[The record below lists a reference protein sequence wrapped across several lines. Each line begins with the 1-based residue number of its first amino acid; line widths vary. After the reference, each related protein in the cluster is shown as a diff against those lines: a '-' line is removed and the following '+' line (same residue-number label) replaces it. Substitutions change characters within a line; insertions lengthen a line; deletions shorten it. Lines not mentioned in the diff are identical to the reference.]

1 MASERSAR
9 PEMSSSNEAVRSPQS
24 LHMSGAIL
32 ERIMLKMA
40 SSLNLEEVLT
50 TITQG
55 LVEELDATFARI
67 WLLGPGDLCASCHKV
82 DHCVNQAQC
91 LHLKASA
98 GLYTNTD
105 GEYRRV
111 PLGALKIGRIA
122 QGSGPVFT
130 NDVLGDDRL
139 PGKVWMQEQGLRA
152 FAGYPLLFQEELL
165 GVVALFSRRP
175 LTQSEL
181 DRLPVFAHQAAIA
194 IKNAQLF
201 GEVNQLKEQLQA
213 ENVYLQEEIKLAHNF
228 DDILSQSLAMQ
239 QVLHKVEQVAATDA
253 TVLILG
259 ETGTGKELLA
269 RAVHQLSPRQDRPLV
284 KVNCASLPANLI
296 ESELFGH
303 EKGAFTGAVSRR
315 SGRFELAHRGTIFLD
330 EIGDLPLD
338 LQAKLLRVLQEG
350 EFERLGDSHTIQ
362 IDVRVIAATNRDLKQ
377 AIASGEFRE
386 DLYYRLN
393 VFPLAL
399 PPLRE
404 RPEDVPLIV
413 SHFVQKYSA
422 KMGKRIEQIP
432 TAVIETLQAYDW
444 PGNVRELENIIER
457 AVILSTGSRLEL
469 DGSLITNRKEAI
481 PHSQVQ
487 TLQEVERQHI
497 LQNLEDTNWRIEG
510 PRGAAVRLGLNPST
524 LRSRMKKLN
533 LVSPKLT

>member
-1 MASERSAR
+1 MASDHSAR
-9 PEMSSSNEAVRSPQS
+9 PEMSSSDEVVVSPQPP
-24 LHMSGAIL
+24 HMSGAVL
-32 ERIMLKMA
+32 ERITLKMS
-40 SSLNLEEVLT
+40 SSLNFEEVLT

-55 LVEELDATFARI
+55 LVEELDAAFARI
-67 WLLGPGDLCASCHKV
+67 WLLGPGDLCASCHKA
-82 DHCVNQAQC
+82 DHCDNQAQC

-122 QGSGPVFT
+122 QGWGPVFT

-139 PGKVWMQEQGLRA
+139 PGKVWMKEQGLRA
-152 FAGYPLLFQEELL
+152 FAGYPLIFQDELL
-165 GVVALFSRRP
+165 GVVALFNRRP
-175 LTQSEL
+175 LTQSER

-213 ENVYLQEEIKLAHNF
+213 ENRYLQEEIKLAHNF
-228 DDILSQSLAMQ
+228 DDILSQSSAMQ
-239 QVLHKVEQVAATDA
+239 QVLHQVEQVAATDA

-269 RAVHQLSPRQDRPLV
+269 RAVHQLSPRKDRPLV

-303 EKGAFTGAVSRR
+303 EKGAFTGAVTRR

-350 EFERLGDSHTIQ
+350 EFERLGDSRTRQ

-377 AIASGEFRE
+377 AIARGEFRE

-393 VFPLAL
+393 VFPLVL

-404 RPEDVPLIV
+404 RPEDIPMIV
-413 SHFVQKYSA
+413 SHFVRKYSA
-422 KMGKRIEQIP
+422 KLNKQIERIP
-432 TAVIETLQAYDW
+432 TAVMNALQAYAW

-457 AVILSTGSRLEL
+457 AVILATGSALEL
-469 DGSLITNRKEAI
+469 DGALAVNREEAG
-481 PHSQVQ
+481 STSKGRQ
-487 TLQEVERQHI
+487 TLKEVERQHI
-497 LQNLEDTNWRIEG
+497 LQNLEDTSWRIEG
-510 PRGAAVRLGLNPST
+510 PGGAAVRLGLHPST

-533 LVSPKLT
+533 LASP

>member
-1 MASERSAR
+1 M
-9 PEMSSSNEAVRSPQS
+9 
-24 LHMSGAIL
+24 
-32 ERIMLKMA
+32 
-40 SSLNLEEVLT
+40 
-50 TITQG
+50 
-55 LVEELDATFARI
+55 
-67 WLLGPGDLCASCHKV
+67 
-82 DHCVNQAQC
+82 
-91 LHLKASA
+91 
-98 GLYTNTD
+98 
-105 GEYRRV
+105 
-111 PLGALKIGRIA
+111 
-122 QGSGPVFT
+122 
-130 NDVLGDDRL
+130 
-139 PGKVWMQEQGLRA
+139 
-152 FAGYPLLFQEELL
+152 
-165 GVVALFSRRP
+165 
-175 LTQSEL
+175 
-181 DRLPVFAHQAAIA
+181 
-194 IKNAQLF
+194 
-201 GEVNQLKEQLQA
+201 
-213 ENVYLQEEIKLAHNF
+213 
-228 DDILSQSLAMQ
+228 
-239 QVLHKVEQVAATDA
+239 LHKVEQVAATDA

-303 EKGAFTGAVSRR
+303 EKGAFTGAVARR
-315 SGRFELAHRGTIFLD
+315 SGRCELAHRGTIFLD

-350 EFERLGDSHTIQ
+350 EFERLGDSRTIQ

-377 AIASGEFRE
+377 AIASGELRE

-404 RPEDVPLIV
+404 RPEDIPLIV

-432 TAVIETLQAYDW
+432 TSVIETLQAYDW

-457 AVILSTGSRLEL
+457 AVILATGSALEL
-469 DGSLITNRKEAI
+469 DGALAANREEAVTI
-481 PHSQVQ
+481 SKGQ

-497 LQNLEDTNWRIEG
+497 LQNLEDTAWRIEG
-510 PRGAAVRLGLNPST
+510 PGGAAVRLGLNPST

-533 LVSPKLT
+533 LASP

>member
-1 MASERSAR
+1 MASDSSTR
-9 PEMSSSNEAVRSPQS
+9 PERASPEEAISFHQQP
-24 LHMSGAIL
+24 HMSGGIL
-32 ERIMLKMA
+32 ERIMLQMA
-40 SSLNLEEVLT
+40 SSLDLEEVLT
-50 TITQG
+50 AITQG
-55 LVEELDATFARI
+55 LVEDLDAAFARI
-67 WLLGPGDLCASCHKV
+67 WLLGPGDLCDSCYKA
-82 DHCVNQAQC
+82 DNCDNRSRC

-98 GLYTNTD
+98 GLYSNTN

-122 QGSGPVFT
+122 QGWGPVWS
-130 NDVLGDDRL
+130 NDVLSDERL
-139 PGKVWMQEQGLRA
+139 PHNPWMQEHGLRA
-152 FAGYPLLFQEELL
+152 FAGYPLHFQDELL

-175 LTQSEL
+175 LTQPEL

-228 DDILSQSLAMQ
+228 DNILSQSSAMQ

-269 RAVHQLSPRQDRPLV
+269 RAVHQLSPRKDRPLV
-284 KVNCASLPANLI
+284 KLNCAALSANLI

-303 EKGAFTGAVSRR
+303 EKGAFTGAIARR

-330 EIGDLPLD
+330 EIADLPLD

-350 EFERLGDSHTIQ
+350 EFERLGDSRTIQ
-362 IDVRVIAATNRDLKQ
+362 IDVRVMAATNRDLKQ
-377 AIASGEFRE
+377 AIDRGAFRE

-393 VFPLAL
+393 VFPLVL
-399 PPLRE
+399 PPLRD
-404 RPEDVPLIV
+404 RIEDIPMLV

-422 KMGKRIEQIP
+422 KMGKRIEHIP
-432 TAVIETLQAYDW
+432 KAVMETLQAYGW

-457 AVILSTGSRLEL
+457 AVILTSSSKLEL
-469 DGSLITNRKEAI
+469 DESFVASLRESGA
-481 PHSQVQ
+481 PSRGG
-487 TLQEVERQHI
+487 TLQEAERQHI
-497 LQNLEDTNWRIEG
+497 FQALQDTAWRIEG
-510 PRGAAVRLGLNPST
+510 ARGAAVRLGLNPST
-524 LRSRMKKLN
+524 LRSRIKKLH
-533 LVSPKLT
+533 LTPV